1 MSDDSNRRSDIET
14 AQRLPKS
21 THRSHQQTEG
31 GTEDLRLRRQ
41 GILTKPSPKTI
52 CRPHFQIVGKR
63 DPHLHWSFAKA
74 AQLSPENTYRL
85 HLKTKKVVSDPHIH
99 GSSTTNPS
107 PKITCRPH
115 LQINGERD
123 LQQHWLII
131 EIVHLSSKITYRPHQ
146 QANGGVGGTHQ
157 YRHSAESTT
166 TDLQPQKKQLQIASA
181 RRSTPEKRS
190 QEKPTQEES
199 APNCSRAKSEIGSR
213 SWAKPTQL
221 PGEAYESTKTC
232 ES

>member
-85 HLKTKKVVSDPHIH
+85 HQKTKKVVSDPHIH

-166 TDLQPQKKQLQIASA
+166 TDLQPQKKTTTDRIS
-181 RRSTPEKRS
+181 K
-190 QEKPTQEES
+190 
-199 APNCSRAKSEIGSR
+199 EIHTR
-213 SWAKPTQL
+213 KTE
-221 PGEAYESTKTC
+221 PGEAYAGRVCTEPQPSKERDREQELGEAHATTREAYES
-232 ES
+232 